1 MSRVPIRLRLT
12 LAFALAMTIVLAG
25 IGSFLV
31 YRLGTSL
38 EEAVNEG
45 LQGRAEE
52 LAPRVARATGEVGSI
67 ATLDLEA
74 RFAQVLDENGV
85 VVGQTEQV
93 GTTPVLVPAEA
104 RRLAASRSFVAVD
117 DVPGLAN
124 PSRQRPS
131 NKLSQAG

>member
-52 LAPRVARATGEVGSI
+52 FAPRVARATGEVGS
-67 ATLDLEA
+67 LDRPGYRRSA
-74 RFAQVLDENGV
+74 RWLG
-85 VVGQTEQV
+85 
-93 GTTPVLVPAEA
+93 
-104 RRLAASRSFVAVD
+104 RRGEPPDR
-117 DVPGLAN
+117 GC
-124 PSRQRPS
+124 
-131 NKLSQAG
+131 